1 MLLSVVLAL
10 IDEVGIWAIVRFTP
24 SEDPFVANRM
34 EGTCGYSANPE
45 KLLQR
50 AEALEKNW
58 RSFRDDSA
66 CVSPEG
72 NAPAD
77 EDVVA
82 VPTAVNS
89 AECQQTY
96 DRGG

>member
-50 AEALEKNW
+50 VEAPEKNW
-58 RSFRDDSA
+58 RPLS
-66 CVSPEG
+66 ELIL
-72 NAPAD
+72 PAY
-77 EDVVA
+77 
-82 VPTAVNS
+82 P
-89 AECQQTY
+89 Q
-96 DRGG
+96 RGIRRLMRTL